1 MESIN
6 NTIVEEIYRN
16 GWLEKH
22 CRSACQSSD
31 LMDDLMQEI
40 CLIILEYKN
49 QDMLQSLYD
58 RNEHYPFIKRI
69 INNQYKSTTSPFW
82 TKYRKHQVN
91 QCEII
96 DDMLGGEE
104 DEYLEY

>member
-1 MESIN
+1 
-6 NTIVEEIYRN
+6 
-16 GWLEKH
+16 
-22 CRSACQSSD
+22 
-31 LMDDLMQEI
+31 MDDLMQEI

-96 DDMLGGEE
+96 DDMLPSHE

>member
-1 MESIN
+1 
-6 NTIVEEIYRN
+6 
-16 GWLEKH
+16 
-22 CRSACQSSD
+22 
-31 LMDDLMQEI
+31 MDDLMQEI
-40 CLIILEYKN
+40 ALIILEYKN